1 MSKRKPYVRSMD
13 GWWKKNP
20 FFVEY
25 VIHESTALFVLAYA
39 VTLLVGLVRL
49 GQGEAAWNG
58 YLAAL
63 QSPLALV
70 FHLALL
76 VAIAYHTYTWFKI
89 MPITLPPIRVGGEKL
104 SPCAIITGGL
114 TAAVVAGLGLI
125 VLVWRIA
132 A

>member
-25 VIHESTALFVLAYA
+25 VFHESTALFVLAYA
-39 VTLLVGLVRL
+39 VTLLVGLIRL

-58 YLAAL
+58 WLAAL
-63 QSPLALV
+63 QSPVALV

-76 VAIAYHTYTWFKI
+76 VAIAYHAYTWFKI

-114 TAAVVAGLGLI
+114 VAAAVASLGLI

>member
-1 MSKRKPYVRSMD
+1 MD

-39 VTLLVGLVRL
+39 VTLLVGLIRL

-58 YLAAL
+58 WLAAL
-63 QSPLALV
+63 QSPVALL

-89 MPITLPPIRVGGEKL
+89 MPITLPPIKVGGEKL

>member
-1 MSKRKPYVRSMD
+1 MD

-39 VTLLVGLVRL
+39 VTLLIGLVRL
-49 GQGEAAWNG
+49 SQGQAAWEG
-58 YLAAL
+58 WLAAM
-63 QSPLALV
+63 QSPMAVV
-70 FHLALL
+70 FHLVLL
-76 VAIAYHTYTWFKI
+76 AAIAYHTYTWFKI
-89 MPITLPPIRVGGEKL
+89 MPITLPPIRMGGEKL

-114 TAAVVAGLGLI
+114 TAAVVAGIGLI
-125 VLVWRIA
+125 ALVWRIA

>member
-39 VTLLVGLVRL
+39 VTLLVGLIRL

-58 YLAAL
+58 WLAAL
-63 QSPLALV
+63 QSPGALV

-76 VAIAYHTYTWFKI
+76 VAIAYHAYTWFKI

-114 TAAVVAGLGLI
+114 VAAAVASLGLI

>member
-1 MSKRKPYVRSMD
+1 MD

-39 VTLLVGLVRL
+39 VTLLIGLVRL
-49 GQGEAAWNG
+49 SQGQAAWEG
-58 YLAAL
+58 WLAAM
-63 QSPLALV
+63 QSPMAVV
-70 FHLALL
+70 FHLVLL
-76 VAIAYHTYTWFKI
+76 AAIAYHTYTWFKI

>member
-1 MSKRKPYVRSMD
+1 MD

-39 VTLLVGLVRL
+39 VTLLVGLIRL

-58 YLAAL
+58 WLASL
-63 QSPLALV
+63 QSPVALV

-89 MPITLPPIRVGGEKL
+89 MPITLPPIKVGGEKL

>member
-1 MSKRKPYVRSMD
+1 MSKRKPYVRPME

-20 FFVEY
+20 FYVEY

-39 VTLLVGLVRL
+39 IVLLVGLIRL
-49 GQGEAAWNG
+49 SQGEAHWNAW
-58 YLAAL
+58 LEAL
-63 QSPLALV
+63 KSPLSII
-70 FHLALL
+70 FHLVLL
-76 VAIAYHTYTWFKI
+76 AMIAYHTYTWFKI
-89 MPITLPPIRVGGEKL
+89 MPITLPPIKVGGEKL

>member
-1 MSKRKPYVRSMD
+1 MD

-49 GQGEAAWNG
+49 SQGEAAWNG
-58 YLAAL
+58 YLTAL

>member
-1 MSKRKPYVRSMD
+1 MD

-39 VTLLVGLVRL
+39 VTLLVGLIRL

-58 YLAAL
+58 WLAAL
-63 QSPLALV
+63 QSPVALV

-76 VAIAYHTYTWFKI
+76 VAIAYHAYTWFKI

-114 TAAVVAGLGLI
+114 VAAAVASLGLI

>member
-1 MSKRKPYVRSMD
+1 MD

-39 VTLLVGLVRL
+39 VTLLVGLIRL

-58 YLAAL
+58 WLAVL
-63 QSPLALV
+63 QSPVALV

-76 VAIAYHTYTWFKI
+76 VAITYHTYTWFKI
-89 MPITLPPIRVGGEKL
+89 MPITLPPIKVGGEKL

>member
-1 MSKRKPYVRSMD
+1 MD

-39 VTLLVGLVRL
+39 VTLLVGLIRL

-58 YLAAL
+58 WLAAL
-63 QSPLALV
+63 QSPVALL

>member
-1 MSKRKPYVRSMD
+1 MSKRKPYVRPME

-20 FFVEY
+20 YFVEY
-25 VIHESTALFVLAYA
+25 MVHESTALFVAAYA
-39 VTLLVGLVRL
+39 ITLLVGLIRL

-58 YLAAL
+58 WLAAL
-63 QSPLALV
+63 QSPVALV

-89 MPITLPPIRVGGEKL
+89 MPITLPPIKVGGEKL

>member
-39 VTLLVGLVRL
+39 VTLLVGLIRL

-58 YLAAL
+58 WLAAL
-63 QSPLALV
+63 QSPVALL

-89 MPITLPPIRVGGEKL
+89 MPITLPPIMVDGKKL

>member
-39 VTLLVGLVRL
+39 VTLLVGLIRL

-58 YLAAL
+58 WLAAL
-63 QSPLALV
+63 QSPVALV

-89 MPITLPPIRVGGEKL
+89 MPITLPPIKVGGEKL

-114 TAAVVAGLGLI
+114 MAAVVAGLGLI

>member
-1 MSKRKPYVRSMD
+1 MD

-39 VTLLVGLVRL
+39 VTLLVGLIRL

-58 YLAAL
+58 WLAAL
-63 QSPLALV
+63 QSPVAVV

-76 VAIAYHTYTWFKI
+76 VAIAYHAYTWFKI

-114 TAAVVAGLGLI
+114 VAAAVASLGLI

>member
-58 YLAAL
+58 WLQAL

-89 MPITLPPIRVGGEKL
+89 MPITLPPILVDGKKL

-114 TAAVVAGLGLI
+114 TAAVAAGLALI